1 NGQIKDERL
10 MFSELDLDAK
20 SKGGEQTAT
29 VNMFAPIHIGSRQ
42 LPVERWTTTPLFRL
56 DYANAAAQKRPSPIR
71 VTFEKA
77 EFDDED
83 SETSEDKLRRE
94 ALREAF
100 EITEVED
107 GIGDGMKNTDIR
119 LKLHTLGFDDEY
131 WIDTGVFQY

>member
-1 NGQIKDERL
+1 MPRDKENKNAR
-10 MFSELDLDAK
+10 
-20 SKGGEQTAT
+20 SK
-29 VNMFAPIHIGSRQ
+29 
-42 LPVERWTTTPLFRL
+42 
-56 DYANAAAQKRPSPIR
+56 
-71 VTFEKA
+71 KA
-77 EFDDED
+77 EFDDDE
-83 SETSEDKLRRE
+83 SESSEDKLRRE